1 MSVACA
7 AGVKSL
13 RNAPKMTDADSL
25 ALALEANLQKIGPC
39 IVAFSG
45 GVDSAL
51 LAHVAHRVLGEN
63 MMAVLATGASL
74 SQRER
79 DGARAFAETHD
90 IPLQMVETE
99 EMSKEGYVANE
110 GQRCYYC
117 KQALFEK
124 LSTLKVAMK
133 GHSKEQQW
141 PVVYGVNQDD
151 LGDYRPGLRAAQE
164 AEVCSPYLDLKLG
177 KAEIRS
183 LAMHYGLSLAN
194 KPAMPCLASRIPHG
208 EVVNPLKLSQVE
220 RAEEL
225 LFGLGLSVCR
235 VRHHGDVARIEVL
248 PKDMAWVL
256 EHRDSIESSLRNLGF
271 KFVSLDL
278 KGFRSGA
285 LNEALNESLTR
296 GH

>member
-1 MSVACA
+1 
-7 AGVKSL
+7 
-13 RNAPKMTDADSL
+13 MTDVDSL
-25 ALALEANLQKIGPC
+25 AQSLEAAFHKIGPC
-39 IVAFSG
+39 MVAYSG

-51 LAHVAHRVLGEN
+51 LAHVAHRVLGED
-63 MMAVLATGASL
+63 MVAVLATGSSL

-79 DGARAFAETHD
+79 DGAQNFAAQHG
-90 IPLQMVETE
+90 IPLKTIETE

-124 LSTLKVAMK
+124 LSTLKVSLK
-133 GHSKEQQW
+133 GHSQEMQW

-151 LGDYRPGLRAAQE
+151 LGDYRPGLKAAKE
-164 AEVCSPYLDLKLG
+164 AEVCSPYLELKMG
-177 KAEIRS
+177 KAEIRA
-183 LAMHYGLSLAN
+183 LASFYGLSVAD

-208 EVVNPLKLSQVE
+208 EVVNPKKLSQVE
-220 RAEEL
+220 QAEDL
-225 LFGLGLSVCR
+225 LYGLGLSICR

-248 PKDMAWVL
+248 PKEMPWIL
-256 EHRDSIESSLRNLGF
+256 EHRESVESSLLGLGF

-285 LNEALNESLTR
+285 LNEALDSQSSIAATIVGSTEPNMANTNI
-296 GH
+296 